1 MWVYSRRNI
10 VIPGPV
16 GEQPL
21 RLQKDGFG
29 EVPEW
34 AAETPYFQALLADGK
49 IVLSGKKDVKKGRRK
64 PEVSQPEQQVGET
77 SVADVAEDITE
88 AKATE

>member
-34 AAETPYFQALLADGK
+34 AAETPYFQALLVDGK
-49 IVLSGKKDVKKGRRK
+49 IVLSSKKTGKKDGKKA
-64 PEVSQPEQQVGET
+64 ET
-77 SVADVAEDITE
+77 APADT
-88 AKATE
+88 AKGAVN